1 MKMMN
6 HKGFTLIELMIS
18 LVLGLLIA
26 AAVMQVYVMSIRTNS
41 IQESG
46 SNIQNASI
54 FGLQRLEDGLR
65 LANLGN
71 EHTKINQLTPGGG
84 IVLTNTNLV
93 GIDANMMTR
102 DNAHP
107 SNIDN
112 VLSDQLTISYRNVSE
127 RTMFDCQG
135 NAINSRDM
143 AIERYFL
150 SGVAPNLHLFC
161 DAGRASV
168 DANGVPTAITEGV
181 DGPGTV
187 FMENVDQFEVLIGAQ
202 DENTFNVG
210 YLTVDQYLAVGQPIV
225 SVRVAILSRG
235 GTAILGEEAATT
247 FTIFGREQ
255 RLVADARPQVRS
267 VYETNVLL
275 RNARLM
281 RIFKTP

>member
-1 MKMMN
+1 MSVASQ
-6 HKGFTLIELMIS
+6 KGFTLIELMIS

-26 AAVMQVYVMSIRTNS
+26 AAVMQVYIMSIRTNN

-65 LANLGN
+65 LANLGSS
-71 EHTKINQLTPGGG
+71 HRKINGATPAGGV
-84 IVLTNTNLV
+84 VLT
-93 GIDANMMTR
+93 DANLAGIGPDMVTR

-107 SNIDN
+107 SNVNN
-112 VLSDQLTISYRNVSE
+112 VNSDQLTISYRNVSG

-135 NAINSRDM
+135 NAINPDEM

-150 SGVAPNLHLFC
+150 SGTAPNLHLFC
-161 DAGRASV
+161 DAGRATTNA
-168 DANGVPTAITEGV
+168 DGVPTGITEGV
-181 DGPGTV
+181 NGPGTI
-187 FMENVDQFEVLIGAQ
+187 FMENVDQFKVLIGAQ
-202 DENTFNVG
+202 DETTFNVG
-210 YLTVDQYLAVGQPIV
+210 YLTVGQYQAMNQPIV
-225 SVRVAILSRG
+225 SIRVAVLSRG
-235 GTAILGEEAATT
+235 GTPILGEQSATR

-255 RLVADARPQVRS
+255 TLVADARPQVRA

-281 RIFKTP
+281 HVS